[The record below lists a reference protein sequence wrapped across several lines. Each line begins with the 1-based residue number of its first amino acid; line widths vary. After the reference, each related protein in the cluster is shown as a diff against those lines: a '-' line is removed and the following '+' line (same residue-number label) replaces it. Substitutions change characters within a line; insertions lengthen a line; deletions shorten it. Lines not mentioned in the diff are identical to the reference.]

1 MRTLTLQVIATILFS
16 ASLLCGQQISGSIIG
31 VVKDSQQA
39 SVGNAKI
46 NLNNQEQGTTRDG
59 VTGADGSFVFAQV
72 QPGYYTLTVEA
83 TGFKKFEQ
91 KDIKVFPNDRVGLGD
106 IVLTV
111 GALNETVTVE
121 AQVAAVQTASAERAG
136 VLTGRQ
142 VTELAENGRSLFDL
156 TRVLPG
162 VVYTGGL
169 GGIMANGN
177 RSDQNNFTLDGVTNV
192 DTGSNGGTLATTNI
206 DMIAEMKVI
215 TNSQGAEFGR
225 ASGAQIEVVTKSGSM
240 SFHGTGYFFHR
251 HEDLNAN
258 SWRNNADGRPKDFYR
273 YNTEGFN
280 VGGPAYIPGKFNR
293 NKDKLF
299 FFVGIEWQGQLVP
312 QGLHNVTVPTAAER
326 AGDFSQTHDGGS
338 FSPNITIFDPLNG
351 KKPFPGNIIPK
362 DRFNPDG
369 VKILNWYP
377 QPNALGKDPSYN
389 YQTSNSNTY
398 PRREEIYRGDYNITD
413 KWRTYARYIRNKDET
428 SMAYG
433 QWNASYNIPF
443 GPMSFGAPGWSFV
456 TNVTTI
462 INPTLTNEF
471 VFGSSRNDLHITPIT
486 DAFNASKVGVS
497 YKMPFPNAD
506 TLQLVQNWN
515 YGGVPNAPTSGF
527 AGTPFLNFN
536 HTYDI
541 TDSVNKVHGTH
552 TIKAGIY
559 LHKSNKDQTAFT
571 SVNGSINFG
580 RDANKLVRWNLRDE
594 TGKPTL
600 AAFVIRDAQ
609 GRIYPPQSKRLA
621 PDSAFHPQVY
631 RGEGELLTL
640 PAGAYT
646 VEFSRGPESRSKTS
660 MLSVAETAAG
670 GPLQEATFQVERW
683 IDPANFDWWSGD
695 HHIHGAGCAHYTRPT
710 DGVAPQD
717 MLRQTR
723 GEDLKV
729 GAVLVWGQGFD
740 YQAQFFT
747 GQDDPV
753 SQPLYRVHY
762 DVEVSGFG
770 SHFSGHLILLGLRE
784 LIPPGAGS
792 YEGWPTLCLNTLRW
806 AKRQGAVCGPAHSGW
821 GLGVESTDLP
831 NYLLPP
837 FDGIGANE
845 YIVDVTHEVP
855 GPDGTLTPAVDF
867 LGVADSSIVSE
878 LNIWYHTLNVGFR
891 TRIGGETDFPCG
903 SSDRVGMGRSYVK
916 LDGRLDYAVWCVGL
930 RRGRAYVSDGKSHL
944 LEFRVNDVALGEHG
958 SEVRLAQPGTVRVHV
973 KASALL
979 PAAPTPSPT
988 RPDYFWDLERAR
1000 VGESRGVSVEI
1011 VVNGFPVATQ
1021 ALVAD
1026 GTMRDLTFDVP
1037 IARSSWLAVRILHSS
1052 HTNPIW
1058 VLVGGSPVRA
1068 SRRSAEW
1075 CLRGVD
1081 QCWSQKERFIAAAEL
1096 DQAGTDYEHA
1106 RQTYRRL
1113 LAECDVD

>member
-1 MRTLTLQVIATILFS
+1 MYDRRVFLQRLGLTAGALALPGLLHARSGAGALRRLVALSRVGGPGLPLVRDVELQP
-16 ASLLCGQQISGSIIG
+16 LL
-31 VVKDSQQA
+31 
-39 SVGNAKI
+39 
-46 NLNNQEQGTTRDG
+46 
-59 VTGADGSFVFAQV
+59 AQV
-72 QPGYYTLTVEA
+72 RRLLAALDYLGTPLLAADQHTLDVAGGRSNTVEA
-83 TGFKKFEQ
+83 
-91 KDIKVFPNDRVGLGD
+91 
-106 IVLTV
+106 
-111 GALNETVTVE
+111 VE
-121 AQVAAVQTASAERAG
+121 AIQGVLDRYCLVGVTLPPGSPPIVALGPAQPELVQGGWRPFLVKVHNAAG
-136 VLTGRQ
+136 VNAALRGTSEQARPLADSPPDEIASRWLNLMMFDSQPLTETLSGLALEYRIVQLYSRDAGRRGARLAF
-142 VTELAENGRSLFDL
+142 ELLGIKRWLSRPPGTPEDWRSNEVPILFDC
-156 TRVLPG
+156 
-162 VVYTGGL
+162 
-169 GGIMANGN
+169 
-177 RSDQNNFTLDGVTNV
+177 RS
-192 DTGSNGGTLATTNI
+192 
-206 DMIAEMKVI
+206 
-215 TNSQGAEFGR
+215 
-225 ASGAQIEVVTKSGSM
+225 AQ
-240 SFHGTGYFFHR
+240 
-251 HEDLNAN
+251 
-258 SWRNNADGRPKDFYR
+258 
-273 YNTEGFN
+273 
-280 VGGPAYIPGKFNR
+280 
-293 NKDKLF
+293 
-299 FFVGIEWQGQLVP
+299 
-312 QGLHNVTVPTAAER
+312 
-326 AGDFSQTHDGGS
+326 
-338 FSPNITIFDPLNG
+338 
-351 KKPFPGNIIPK
+351 
-362 DRFNPDG
+362 
-369 VKILNWYP
+369 
-377 QPNALGKDPSYN
+377 
-389 YQTSNSNTY
+389 
-398 PRREEIYRGDYNITD
+398 
-413 KWRTYARYIRNKDET
+413 
-428 SMAYG
+428 
-433 QWNASYNIPF
+433 
-443 GPMSFGAPGWSFV
+443 
-456 TNVTTI
+456 
-462 INPTLTNEF
+462 
-471 VFGSSRNDLHITPIT
+471 
-486 DAFNASKVGVS
+486 
-497 YKMPFPNAD
+497 
-506 TLQLVQNWN
+506 
-515 YGGVPNAPTSGF
+515 
-527 AGTPFLNFN
+527 
-536 HTYDI
+536 
-541 TDSVNKVHGTH
+541 
-552 TIKAGIY
+552 
-559 LHKSNKDQTAFT
+559 
-571 SVNGSINFG
+571 
-580 RDANKLVRWNLRDE
+580 LVRWNLRDE